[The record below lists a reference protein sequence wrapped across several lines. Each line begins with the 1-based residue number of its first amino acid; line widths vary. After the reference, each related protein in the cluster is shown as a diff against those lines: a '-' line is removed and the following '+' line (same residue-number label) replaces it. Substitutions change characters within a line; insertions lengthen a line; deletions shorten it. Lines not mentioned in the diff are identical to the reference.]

1 MADTA
6 KKKTKALVIGTR
18 HEYQRRQDTSPEREQ
33 VRAAFEERLRKI
45 IAEGDVSLIAEEAG
59 DDRAV
64 WEPMKREDEACGEFA
79 ELFGC
84 GRIVNSPV
92 PTIAKT
98 IADDQTEKLRH
109 VDIRAP
115 NAAGMSIKQRDEA
128 MATKVMEVLGE
139 ADSVV
144 VIVGEVHRA
153 GVEKLLRDQEL
164 SVESMRFPAQ

>member
-18 HEYQRRQDTSPEREQ
+18 HEYQRRQDTSAEREE
-33 VRAAFEERLRKI
+33 VRAAFEERLREI

-64 WEPMKREDEACGEFA
+64 WEPMKREDEAWGEFA
-79 ELFGC
+79 ELFGG
-84 GRIVNSPV
+84 GRIVDSPV

-98 IADDQTEKLRH
+98 IADDQPEKLRH

-115 NAAGMSIKQRDEA
+115 NAGGMSIEQRDEA
-128 MATKVMEVLGE
+128 M
-139 ADSVV
+139 
-144 VIVGEVHRA
+144 
-153 GVEKLLRDQEL
+153 
-164 SVESMRFPAQ
+164 